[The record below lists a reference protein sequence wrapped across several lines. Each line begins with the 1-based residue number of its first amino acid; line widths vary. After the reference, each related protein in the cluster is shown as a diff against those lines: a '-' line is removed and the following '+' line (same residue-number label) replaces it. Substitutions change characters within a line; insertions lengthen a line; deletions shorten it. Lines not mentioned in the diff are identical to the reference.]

1 MENEQIITEYNEN
14 TDVPFIE
21 DEEKTNSEFS
31 TEEEKKFKGSNVKV
45 FITEPKSNI
54 NINNDYI

>member
-1 MENEQIITEYNEN
+1 MKDQIITEYKEEEI
-14 TDVPFIE
+14 PFIE

-45 FITEPKSNI
+45 IITEPKSN
-54 NINNDYI
+54 NTINNDYI

>member
-1 MENEQIITEYNEN
+1 MKNQIITEYKEEEI
-14 TDVPFIE
+14 PFIE

-45 FITEPKSNI
+45 IITEPKSN
-54 NINNDYI
+54 NTINNDYI